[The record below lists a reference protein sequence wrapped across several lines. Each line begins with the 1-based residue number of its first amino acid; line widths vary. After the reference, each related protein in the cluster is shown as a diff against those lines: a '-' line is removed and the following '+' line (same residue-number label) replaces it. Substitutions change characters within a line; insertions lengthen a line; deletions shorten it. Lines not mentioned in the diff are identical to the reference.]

1 MVGIKW
7 TFILSANTDKD
18 ACFISLTVKMES
30 KSGRLNNET
39 ISRFDRIKSWKFSYF
54 SIARFL

>member
-18 ACFISLTVKMES
+18 VCFISLAAKIES

-39 ISRFDRIKSWKFSYF
+39 ISHVDRIKS
-54 SIARFL
+54 